1 MKSLWKKMQM
11 CLMTKGRE
19 KKEKCKVL
27 YWKRQRVKITQQT
40 SLILVEDYDFYLL
53 TTQIS

>member
-1 MKSLWKKMQM
+1 MKENES
-11 CLMTKGRE
+11 KGRE
-19 KKEKCKVL
+19 KKEKWKIL
-27 YWKRQRVKITQQT
+27 YWKRQREKITQQT